1 MLTLS
6 KITDIAKATARGGF
20 FLFFGNMSSTVILA
34 ISSILVARLLGPENY
49 GLYAVAF
56 VVPQLLIAFSDFG
69 ISPALVRF
77 SASLRA
83 EGEHRK
89 AAGLIRTGTIF
100 KIILSVVLASALL
113 LLSDEIAIHILKRPS
128 AGLLIRFT
136 SLLLVG
142 QVVLTTP
149 NSAFIGLDKTEN
161 SSLLMNVNA
170 VTRAVLSPMLII
182 LGLGTIGAI
191 LGAGTAAILAASFGT
206 AVPLLRTIPALYSKS
221 QGENVAFFQGLR
233 LMVSYGRF
241 LYISSVLLS
250 FLAQYQTLILVFFVS
265 YGEIGNYTTAMNFS
279 VLMTLLT
286 YPITTSL
293 FPAFSKLDIVKDRDL
308 VDRMFR
314 FSVKYVA
321 LLVLPASM
329 ALAVLSKDA
338 VSTLY
343 GSQYQLAPSYLTLYT
358 LSFLCAGWGMLVVG
372 NLFNSQGDTKSTF
385 KIGLVGLAISAPLSL
400 VLTVLYGVTGL
411 IASGLTSSFLSTVY
425 GLSLVHRRYAINID
439 WNSSLRIGLAS
450 FTSALLVYIFLTFV
464 PIHTSILRLATG
476 GALYL
481 FLFLTS
487 APLLGAIEKLDIDNL
502 DTLVKGIPLIYP
514 AAKLILDFEKKIL
527 DLSSKL

>member
-1 MLTLS
+1 MS

-34 ISSILVARLLGPENY
+34 ASSILVARLLGPENY
-49 GLYAVAF
+49 GLYSVAF
-56 VVPQLLIAFSDFG
+56 VVPHLLGAFSDFG

-100 KIILSVVLASALL
+100 KIVLSVVLASALL
-113 LLSDEIAIHILKRPS
+113 LLSDVIAIHILKRP
-128 AGLLIRFT
+128 GGGPLVRFT

-142 QVVLTTP
+142 QMVLATP
-149 NSAFIGLDKTEN
+149 NSVYVGLDKTEN

-170 VTRAVLSPMLII
+170 VTKAAVSILLII

-191 LGAGTAAILAASFGT
+191 LGAGTGAILAASLGT
-206 AVPLLRTIPALYSKS
+206 ALLLLRTIPALYSKS
-221 QGENVAFFQGLR
+221 QGENVDFFQGLR

-241 LYISSVLLS
+241 LYVSSVVFS
-250 FLAQYQTLILVFFVS
+250 FLAQYKTLILVFFVS

-279 VLMTLLT
+279 VLMTLIT

-293 FPAFSKLDIVKDRDL
+293 FPAFSKLNIVRDRDL
-308 VDRMFR
+308 VERMFR
-314 FSVKYVA
+314 FSVKYVS

-329 ALAVLSKDA
+329 ALAVLSKEA

-343 GSQYQLAPSYLTLYT
+343 GSQYQLAPGYLALYT

-385 KIGLVGLAISAPLSL
+385 KIGLVSLAVSAPLSL
-400 VLTVLYGVTGL
+400 ILTVLYGVTGL
-411 IASGLTSSFLSTVY
+411 IASGLTSSFLSTIY
-425 GLSLVHRRYAINID
+425 GLSLVHRKYAVNID

-476 GALYL
+476 GTLYL
-481 FLFLTS
+481 LLFLTS
-487 APLLGAIEKLDIDNL
+487 TPLLGAIKKMDIDNL
-502 DTLVKGIPLIYP
+502 DTLAKGIPLIYP
-514 AAKLILDFEKKIL
+514 AAKLILSYEKKIL